1 MLVNRLIIKRVIVT
15 YYSIIF
21 VCSSST
27 NQKEIKL
34 IYEYE
39 TFSEPKLNTLALKEI
54 GIKLCQ
60 SYAKTHIYV
69 IWYKN

>member
-60 SYAKTHIYV
+60 S
-69 IWYKN
+69 

>member
-39 TFSEPKLNTLALKEI
+39 TFSEPKLNTLALK
-54 GIKLCQ
+54 
-60 SYAKTHIYV
+60 
-69 IWYKN
+69 